1 MDKIGKH
8 IFGKPNIYKMFPNS
22 NVLEIGEYV
31 TFAANVNISFL
42 GLHSMGAPTTYS
54 FVEFPEFPF
63 CKEDINAKEVK
74 IVIGNDVWIGTGAI
88 ILQNSVIGDG
98 SIIGA
103 YSVVRGTVAP
113 YSVVIGNPVQ
123 EIRKRFPPEI
133 IECLL
138 KIKWWGWPEEK
149 VRRNAFLLK
158 SKEGIDK
165 LLKGEEEI

>member
-1 MDKIGKH
+1 
-8 IFGKPNIYKMFPNS
+8 
-22 NVLEIGEYV
+22 LEIGEYV

-42 GLHSMGAPTTYS
+42 GLHSMEAPTTYS
-54 FVEFPEFPF
+54 FIEFPGFPF

-123 EIRKRFPPEI
+123 EIRKRFSPAT
-133 IECLL
+133 IEGLL
-138 KIKWWGWPEEK
+138 KIKWWDWPEEK
-149 VRRNAFLLK
+149 IKKNAYLLK
-158 SKEGIDK
+158 SKEGVEK
-165 LLKGEEEI
+165 LLRGEEEK